1 MGYGNANMRHAAEER
16 KSMVMQVAAVND
28 SFVFLSHA
36 APYSYLSF
44 IWLLWQTIISAQHT
58 LLLLLNIH
66 LLPKK
71 EEGGR

>member
-44 IWLLWQTIISAQHT
+44 I
-58 LLLLLNIH
+58 
-66 LLPKK
+66 
-71 EEGGR
+71 